1 MSLDVYLIRKK
12 FVTYDMVT
20 FTEEEEVLYEA
31 NITHNLNKMA
41 EAVGL
46 YEYLWRPDE
55 IDITQACQLIEPLT
69 IGLKKL
75 REEEL
80 YLQTLNPSNGWG
92 NYYGL
97 VEFVRLYLDACK
109 EFPSAEIKI
118 WR

>member
-12 FVTYDMVT
+12 FVSYDMVT
-20 FTEEEEVLYEA
+20 FTEEEEEVYEA

-46 YEYLWRPDE
+46 YQHLWRPDE
-55 IDITQACQLIEPLT
+55 IGITKASQLIEPLI

-75 REEEL
+75 IEDQI
-80 YLQTLNPSNGWG
+80 YLETLNPSNGWG
-92 NYYGL
+92 SYHGL

-109 EFPSAEIKI
+109 EFPDAEVKI

>member
-92 NYYGL
+92 SYYGL

-109 EFPSAEIKI
+109 EFPNAEVKI